1 MRTINPDEAMITHTH
16 TSIRL
21 FSKKILKVK
30 ENIGLYFLVLPALI
44 YVILFD
50 YVPLYGVLISFENFK
65 PIKGIWG
72 SDWVGFY
79 HFQRFF
85 KLDIFWVLMRNT
97 VSLSLYSLIAGFPI
111 PIILAL
117 ALNSAASK
125 RLKKIVQTVTY
136 APHFISTVI
145 LVGMLN
151 VFLSPRLGVVSQF
164 LNALGVINGPL
175 MTLTDP
181 NAFGHLY
188 VWSGIWQG
196 MGWGSIIYLAA
207 LSGVDPSLHEAAT
220 VDGANKFQRAW
231 HIDLPSIL
239 PTIVTL
245 LILSCGSILGV
256 GFEKAFLMQNS
267 LNMETSEVIST
278 YVYKMGL
285 LQSQFSFSA
294 AVGLFNSV
302 INLIMLLTVNKM
314 AKKLGQSGIF

>member
-1 MRTINPDEAMITHTH
+1 MNPEQVIATRT
-16 TSIRL
+16 SVKL
-21 FSKKILKVK
+21 FSKKLLKVK

-50 YVPLYGVLISFENFK
+50 YVPLYGVLIAFENFK

-72 SDWVGFY
+72 SEWVGLY
-79 HFQRFF
+79 HFQRLF
-85 KLDIFWVLMRNT
+85 KLDLFWVLIKNT
-97 VSLSLYSLIAGFPI
+97 LSLSLYSLVAGFPA

-117 ALNSAASK
+117 ALHSAASK
-125 RLKKIVQTVTY
+125 KIKHIVQTVTY
-136 APHFISTVI
+136 APHFISMVI

-151 VFLSPRLGVVSQF
+151 VFLSPRLGIVSQL
-164 LNALGVINGPL
+164 LNSIGVIDGPL
-175 MTLTDP
+175 MILTNPD
-181 NAFGHLY
+181 AFAHLY

-231 HIDLPSIL
+231 YIDIPSIM

-245 LILSCGSILGV
+245 LILNCGGILGV

-267 LNMETSEVIST
+267 LNLQTSEVIST
-278 YVYKMGL
+278 YVYKVGL

-302 INLIMLLTVNKM
+302 INLVMLLTVNKL
-314 AKKLGQSGIF
+314 AKRLGQSGIF

>member
-1 MRTINPDEAMITHTH
+1 MTTN
-16 TSIRL
+16 TSVKLI
-21 FSKKILKVK
+21 SKKLLKVK

-72 SDWVGFY
+72 SEWVGLY
-79 HFQRFF
+79 HFERLF
-85 KLDIFWVLMRNT
+85 KLDIFWVLIKNT
-97 VSLSLYSLIAGFPI
+97 LSLSLYSLIAGFPI

-117 ALNSAASK
+117 ALNSATSK
-125 RLKKIVQTVTY
+125 KFKKVVQTVTY

-151 VFLSPRLGVVSQF
+151 VFLSPRLGVVSQL
-164 LNALGVINGPL
+164 LNAAGIIDGPL
-175 MTLTDP
+175 MTLTNP
-181 NAFGHLY
+181 NAFSHLY

-231 HIDLPSIL
+231 YIDLPSIM

-245 LILSCGSILGV
+245 LILSCGGILGV

-267 LNMETSEVIST
+267 LNLETSEVIST
-278 YVYKMGL
+278 YVYKVGL

-294 AVGLFNSV
+294 AVGLFNSI
-302 INLIMLLTVNKM
+302 INLILLLTVNQL
-314 AKKLGQSGIF
+314 AKKLGQNGIF

>member
-1 MRTINPDEAMITHTH
+1 MATH
-16 TSIRL
+16 TSVKL
-21 FSKKILKVK
+21 FSKKLLKVK

-50 YVPLYGVLISFENFK
+50 YVPLYGVLIAFENFK

-72 SDWVGFY
+72 SEWVGLDQFE
-79 HFQRFF
+79 RFF
-85 KLDIFWVLMRNT
+85 KLDLFWVLIKNT
-97 VSLSLYSLIAGFPI
+97 LSLSVYSLIAGFPI

-117 ALNSAASK
+117 ALNSAMSK
-125 RLKKIVQTVTY
+125 KFKQVVQTVTY

-151 VFLSPRLGVVSQF
+151 VFFSPRLGIISQL
-164 LNALGVINGPL
+164 LNAVGIIDGPL
-175 MTLTDP
+175 MTLTNP
-181 NAFGHLY
+181 NAFSHLY

-231 HIDLPSIL
+231 YIDLPSIL

-245 LILSCGSILGV
+245 LILSCGGILGV

-267 LNMETSEVIST
+267 LNLGKSEVIST
-278 YVYKMGL
+278 YVYKIGL

-302 INLIMLLTVNKM
+302 INLILLLTVNKI

>member
-1 MRTINPDEAMITHTH
+1 MILREGEITIN
-16 TSIRL
+16 R
-21 FSKKILKVK
+21 VK
-30 ENIGLYFLVLPALI
+30 QNIGLYFLVLPALI

-50 YVPLYGVLISFENFK
+50 YVPLYGVLIAFENFK

-72 SDWVGFY
+72 SDWVGLY
-79 HFQRFF
+79 HFARFIH
-85 KLDIFWVLMRNT
+85 LDVFWVLIKNT
-97 VSLSLYSLIAGFPI
+97 LSLSVYSLIAGFPI

-117 ALNSAASK
+117 ALNSVPSK
-125 RLKKIVQTVTY
+125 KFKKVVQTVTY

-151 VFLSPRLGVVSQF
+151 VFLSPRLGVVSQL
-164 LNALGVINGPL
+164 LNSIGLIHGPM
-175 MTLTDP
+175 MTLTNPD
-181 NAFGHLY
+181 AFSHLY

-207 LSGVDPSLHEAAT
+207 LSGVDPSLHEAAK
-220 VDGANKFQRAW
+220 VDGASKFQQAW
-231 HIDLPSIL
+231 YIDLPSIM

-245 LILSCGSILGV
+245 LILSCGNILGV

-267 LNMETSEVIST
+267 LNLSTSEVIST
-278 YVYKMGL
+278 YVYKSGL

-302 INLIMLLTVNKM
+302 VNLVLLLTVNKL
-314 AKKLGQSGIF
+314 AKKLGQNGIF